1 MEDYTHWYRLELQ
14 LTDSSNPLGYKN
26 EVNRSDDNAGYD
38 CYCADNFTLTGIK
51 SGILIPQ
58 GIKARL
64 VRIDAISKKERDSH
78 YWLVP
83 RSSIYKTG
91 LHMSNSLG
99 VIDRT
104 YRGELKAPLF
114 GDATILKGDRL
125 VQIVAPDMGWIR
137 EVRLVD
143 ALPETIRGEGGFG
156 STGK

>member
-1 MEDYTHWYRLELQ
+1 MEDYTHWYRLEIQ
-14 LTDSSNPLGYKN
+14 LIDSSNVLGYKN
-26 EVNRSDDNAGYD
+26 EENRTDDNAGYD
-38 CYCADNFTLTGIK
+38 CFCADTFTFTGIK
-51 SGILIPQ
+51 SGILVPQ

-64 VRIDAISKKERDSH
+64 VRINSKTHKEQDSH

-83 RSSIYKTG
+83 RSSIFKTG

-114 GDATILKGDRL
+114 GDGTIMKGDRV

-137 EVRLVD
+137 EVRIVET
-143 ALPETIRGEGGFG
+143 LPETTRGEGGFG